1 MSESIF
7 TQLEQHLHPLM
18 RAAERMGAMRALLAA
33 STHIDNEIK
42 RGNLKITP
50 EVVAIV
56 EALNDIRITVYK
68 DINDK
73 PGYEEQ
79 DA

>member
-33 STHIDNEIK
+33 ASHINNEIK
-42 RGNLKITP
+42 RGTLQPTP
-50 EVVAIV
+50 EVRAIV
-56 EALNDIRITVYK
+56 AALNDIRTSVYK

-73 PGYEEQ
+73 PGEEPNQ
-79 DA
+79 E